1 MNEEKDAATVVEVRI
16 RVLCGHPFWGG
27 VELQG
32 GVKPPNEAEFCFVGA
47 RVQSLP
53 RVMISLQAKKLLQK
67 GCVGFLANVFKSK
80 KEESQ
85 MQDISVVRDYAYMFL
100 DDIQGLLE

>member
-1 MNEEKDAATVVEVRI
+1 MVKCFEKEVVFQPTNEV
-16 RVLCGHPFWGG
+16 
-27 VELQG
+27 
-32 GVKPPNEAEFCFVGA
+32 EFCFVGA

-53 RVMISLQAKKLLQK
+53 RVISSLQAKKLLSK
-67 GCVGFLANVFKSK
+67 GCVGFLANVFKAK

-85 MQDISVVRDYAYMFL
+85 MQDIPVVRNYANVFP